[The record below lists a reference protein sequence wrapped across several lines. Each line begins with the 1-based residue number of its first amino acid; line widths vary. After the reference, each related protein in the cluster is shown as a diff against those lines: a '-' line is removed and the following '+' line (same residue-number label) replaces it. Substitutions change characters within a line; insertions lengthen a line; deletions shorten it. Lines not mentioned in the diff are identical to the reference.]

1 MNEITRGKE
10 AEYLLNHE
18 IIREAF
24 DTTRQGIINAMSA
37 SPFGDEKTHNHLVI
51 ALQLLNK
58 VERNIK
64 TVAETGKL
72 AAIQFEREESLLKR
86 GLRKVMG

>member
-1 MNEITRGKE
+1 MKTINNEITRGKE

-24 DTTRQGIINAMSA
+24 DKTRQGIIDSMSS
-37 SPFGDEKTHNHLVI
+37 SPLGDEKTHNRLVI
-51 ALQLLNK
+51 AMQLLNQ
-58 VERNIK
+58 VERCIR

-72 AAIQFEREESLLKR
+72 AAIQVKDSPLKVI
-86 GLRKVMG
+86 GL

>member
-1 MNEITRGKE
+1 MNEITRGQE
-10 AEYLLNHE
+10 AEHLLKNE
-18 IIREAF
+18 LLKEAF
-24 DTTRQGIINAMSA
+24 DKTRQGLIDAMAA

-58 VERNIK
+58 VERCIK

-72 AAIQFEREESLLKR
+72 AAIQLEREESMLKR
-86 GLRKVMG
+86 GLRRVVG

>member
-24 DTTRQGIINAMSA
+24 DTTRQGLIDAMAA

-58 VERNIK
+58 VERCIK
-64 TVAETGKL
+64 SVADTGKL
-72 AAIQFEREESLLKR
+72 AAIQLEREESLLKR
-86 GLRKVMG
+86 GIRKVIG